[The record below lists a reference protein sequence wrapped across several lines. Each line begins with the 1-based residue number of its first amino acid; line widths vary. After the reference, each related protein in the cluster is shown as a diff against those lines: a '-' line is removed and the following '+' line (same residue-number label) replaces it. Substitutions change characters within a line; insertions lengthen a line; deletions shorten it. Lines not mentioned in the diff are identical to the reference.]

1 MIKPTVN
8 DIIRFLT
15 ELGLKKNDTVLIHS
29 NIATLGKVENGLDG
43 IVAALLDV
51 IGNKGNLVVPTFSFS
66 FCKGEVFDIQNTK
79 SEVGIFTE
87 YIRNLN
93 SSVRSLHGITSFSAI
108 GNDAK
113 NLMSMSDKTSYGF
126 GSVPANLRKAGCKI
140 LQFGTPYIS
149 HTHYVEKFVGVPYR
163 FDKYFKG
170 KIKNKSKVVYEA
182 HSLYVRS
189 ADRKVVKLVER
200 DPRKEFFKLDLC
212 NEVNFA
218 YGTHRIFYLNDY
230 INFLLPIIDK
240 DPFCLIDQNIYESE
254 LSEDYL

>member
-149 HTHYVEKFVGVPYR
+149 HTHYVERLVGVEYR
-163 FDKYFKG
+163 HDKDFDGIIRDGSIKY
-170 KIKNKSKVVYEA
+170 EETC
-182 HSLYVRS
+182 SLYVRRR
-189 ADRKVVKLVER
+189 DRIVNKLAAR
-200 DPRKEFFKLDLC
+200 DIRVEFFESDSCKEIKL
-212 NEVNFA
+212 A
-218 YGTHRIFYLNDY
+218 YGTHRLFSVKDY
-230 INFLLPIIDK
+230 VSFVFDRLKHDS
-240 DPFCLIDQNIYESE
+240 FCLIDKKAYYTSII
-254 LSEDYL
+254 

>member
-43 IVAALLDV
+43 IFAALLDV

-66 FCKGEVFDIQNTK
+66 FCKSEVFDIQKTK

-93 SSVRSLHGITSFSAI
+93 SSVRSLHGITSFCSI

-113 NLMSMSDKTSYGF
+113 YLMYMSIYLKNLC
-126 GSVPANLRKAGCKI
+126 L
-140 LQFGTPYIS
+140 
-149 HTHYVEKFVGVPYR
+149 
-163 FDKYFKG
+163 
-170 KIKNKSKVVYEA
+170 
-182 HSLYVRS
+182 LY
-189 ADRKVVKLVER
+189 L
-200 DPRKEFFKLDLC
+200 
-212 NEVNFA
+212 
-218 YGTHRIFYLNDY
+218 
-230 INFLLPIIDK
+230 
-240 DPFCLIDQNIYESE
+240 
-254 LSEDYL
+254 